1 MHKYFINVQKP
12 VYTHANT
19 CIKSLV
25 CSFPDCYPF
34 CFIFTQHIHIFSA
47 PAFVTSNSTMSE
59 KGNKKAPA
67 AGIPKYMKF
76 TIGGLA
82 GLVFI
87 KTSIHKKRVY
97 MMHV

>member
-1 MHKYFINVQKP
+1 MHKYFINVHKP

-82 GLVFI
+82 GLVFL